1 MYSSRT
7 MSSTLRRC
15 YKIWFALPILCTTN
29 PHDWGIL
36 QTDKDISVAFYAI
49 PFSDVAYTHCLQDV
63 DCRPGVPCEYPE
75 EVDLRIIVI
84 VYNRPDSLLVCL
96 NSLQGLVLD
105 GDTARL
111 EIWIDRSKTGDVHE
125 ATVEAAHGFKWNQ
138 GPTRVHIQKEHV
150 GIYGQWVDTWKPPE
164 NSKELAIIL
173 EDDVDLSKYAYRYL
187 RAAHTRYG
195 LHPFI
200 NGYTLYEGA
209 QESMKNPPD
218 QFFLYQRQGTWG
230 FAPHPERWR
239 EFQTWFHLKR
249 QDSKY
254 HPYAKWDKQFLGW
267 YRKFER
273 EKREDSMWSIW
284 LVCFSE
290 EMDLWSLYP
299 NWAVYTKAHKVPN
312 GTKSYFAWHRRQ
324 AGLHYGKGQTVSSK
338 GRLISEWRDYFTQFP
353 DSMYQYA
360 YGGKSRTVVVIHWIK
375 SLIPGPWFNIN
386 MWSYQYRKS
395 HCEDKTVVRSS
406 YLHNGIS

>member
-1 MYSSRT
+1 MQGV
-7 MSSTLRRC
+7 
-15 YKIWFALPILCTTN
+15 
-29 PHDWGIL
+29 H
-36 QTDKDISVAFYAI
+36 
-49 PFSDVAYTHCLQDV
+49 
-63 DCRPGVPCEYPE
+63 CRPGVPCEYPE

-84 VYNRPDSLLVCL
+84 VYNRPDSLRACL

-111 EIWIDRSKTGDVHE
+111 EIWIDRSKTGDIHE
-125 ATVEAAHGFKWNQ
+125 ATMKAACGFKWNR
-138 GPTRVHIQKEHV
+138 GPSRVHIQKEHV

-195 LHPFI
+195 LHPLI

-230 FAPHPERWR
+230 FAPHPEIWR

-249 QDSKY
+249 QDSEY
-254 HPYAKWDKQFLGW
+254 HPYPKWDKQFLGW
-267 YRKFER
+267 YRQFE
-273 EKREDSMWSIW
+273 EENSADSMWSIW

-299 NWAVYTKAHKVPN
+299 NLVAYTRAHKVSN
-312 GTKSYFAWHRRQ
+312 GTNSYFAWHRKQ
-324 AGLHYGKGQTVSSK
+324 AGLHYNKRQAEPSK
-338 GRLISEWRDYFTQFP
+338 GKLISEWRDYFTQFP

-360 YGGKSRTVVVIHWIK
+360 YGGKSRTEVV
-375 SLIPGPWFNIN
+375 
-386 MWSYQYRKS
+386 
-395 HCEDKTVVRSS
+395 
-406 YLHNGIS
+406 LH